1 MTNLDDLRATIA
13 AAMRDDDDAIDRI
26 IDAIDNAPSSFA
38 DPIGMLYRDLSLSDR
53 NTFLLDFDYC
63 PIHDM
68 HLEICADDDLPEC
81 APIRAILD
89 IEIAAQRAILELFRP

>member
-38 DPIGMLYRDLSLSDR
+38 DPIGMLFRELSLSDR

-68 HLEICADDDLPEC
+68 HLEICDDEDLPEC